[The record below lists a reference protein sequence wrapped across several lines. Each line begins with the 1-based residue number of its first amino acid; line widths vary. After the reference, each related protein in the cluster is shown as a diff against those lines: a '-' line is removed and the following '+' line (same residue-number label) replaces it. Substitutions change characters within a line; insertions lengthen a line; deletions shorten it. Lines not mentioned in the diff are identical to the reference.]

1 MALSWQQRQELLWP
15 VMQLA
20 GSQYAKTSV
29 RAAIDATDDWIE
41 ANQASFNSALPQPLR
56 SALSVSQ
63 KAWLFMLV
71 AGKRF
76 NG

>member
-20 GSQYAKTSV
+20 GSQYAKASV

-41 ANQASFNSALPQPLR
+41 ANLAGFNSALPQPLR
-56 SALSVSQ
+56 SGLSVSQ

-76 NG
+76 SG